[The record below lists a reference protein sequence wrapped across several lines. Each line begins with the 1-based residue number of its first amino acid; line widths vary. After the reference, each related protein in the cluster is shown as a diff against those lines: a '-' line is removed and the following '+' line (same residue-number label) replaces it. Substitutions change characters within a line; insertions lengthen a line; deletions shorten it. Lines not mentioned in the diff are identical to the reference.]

1 MAGSSPMETLVAN
14 SANEQV
20 SVFTLG
26 QCLLGG
32 AAICLQVFG
41 AEWSYGTRGVQMS
54 PHSSWLSLRGGS
66 FTVNCG
72 DSGYRFGSTL
82 VAEPELVDESFSA
95 IGPFDGAE
103 EIEHDESPNEEGKEG
118 FLNELTKVSNN
129 KTRWWQLKYFWNFHP
144 KNCGR

>member
-1 MAGSSPMETLVAN
+1 MELRNSWCAN
-14 SANEQV
+14 VPA
-20 SVFTLG
+20 LILAIIAWWKLHCDLRG
-26 QCLLGG
+26 QC
-32 AAICLQVFG
+32 A
-41 AEWSYGTRGVQMS
+41 
-54 PHSSWLSLRGGS
+54 
-66 FTVNCG
+66 
-72 DSGYRFGSTL
+72 YRFGSTL